1 MPTPHTVPA
10 PAPATDRPAP
20 DWPALQAAQ
29 AHDPAARVAFFIED
43 AGRTWHSGSVA
54 RQHLPALARW
64 AWALQIDTQGATLR
78 LTTAWRDEIY
88 PVLGLRAGRRFQVA
102 RDIPEGFQPEV
113 VSVCYLPLTP
123 GLVPCNQDGELHS
136 LQLMPVAQAL
146 AHAAA
151 GEMTVDA
158 SLATLDFALRHRL
171 LPANAHQHLQ
181 ALAEPLWRGRAS
193 LDASPHH

>member
-1 MPTPHTVPA
+1 MKP
-10 PAPATDRPAP
+10 R
-20 DWPALQAAQ
+20 
-29 AHDPAARVAFFIED
+29 
-43 AGRTWHSGSVA
+43 SGS
-54 RQHLPALARW
+54 
-64 AWALQIDTQGATLR
+64 ATLR

-102 RDIPEGFQPEV
+102 RDIPEGFQHEV
-113 VSVCYLPLTP
+113 VGVCDLPLTP

-158 SLATLDFALRHRL
+158 SLA
-171 LPANAHQHLQ
+171 
-181 ALAEPLWRGRAS
+181 
-193 LDASPHH
+193 ASPHR